1 MTIGGGRVVTLP
13 LLLYAQAGAGRNDQ
27 AGVLAMLSLAPG
39 LVILALVARQLTGRG
54 MAIGGTR

>member
-1 MTIGGGRVVTLP
+1 MTLP